1 MKSHVF
7 HVNIEA
13 GIEHVCNI
21 SNRNF
26 QKFPLAFRA
35 GQFVDD
41 TFYCRQFDL
50 YNVETII
57 MAVTKVKETLGLKVM
72 TVTVIRVMYTCT
84 MYIHI
89 TMLPENGEP
98 AYRINV

>member
-1 MKSHVF
+1 MQIIF
-7 HVNIEA
+7 IEA

-50 YNVETII
+50 YNVNVESNSYRLWQSPKSKNWSNTRLLHPHHNDNACI
-57 MAVTKVKETLGLKVM
+57 
-72 TVTVIRVMYTCT
+72 
-84 MYIHI
+84 
-89 TMLPENGEP
+89 PENGEP
-98 AYRINV
+98 A

>member
-1 MKSHVF
+1 MQIIF
-7 HVNIEA
+7 IEA

-50 YNVETII
+50 YNVNVESIVICKTALKNMVRPMPVHLWLRKPSNII
-57 MAVTKVKETLGLKVM
+57 
-72 TVTVIRVMYTCT
+72 
-84 MYIHI
+84 
-89 TMLPENGEP
+89 
-98 AYRINV
+98 

>member
-1 MKSHVF
+1 MQIIF
-7 HVNIEA
+7 IEA

-41 TFYCRQFDL
+41 TLYL
-50 YNVETII
+50 YNVNVESIHIDYGSHQSQRTGL
-57 MAVTKVKETLGLKVM
+57 TLGS
-72 TVTVIRVMYTCT
+72 
-84 MYIHI
+84 YIHI
-89 TMLPENGEP
+89 TMTMLPENGES
-98 AYRINV
+98 A